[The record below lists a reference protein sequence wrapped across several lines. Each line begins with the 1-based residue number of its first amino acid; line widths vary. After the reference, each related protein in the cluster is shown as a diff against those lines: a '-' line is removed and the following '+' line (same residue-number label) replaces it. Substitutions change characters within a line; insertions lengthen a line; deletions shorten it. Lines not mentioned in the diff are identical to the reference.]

1 MKSKERITQLERE
14 NELLRQIIKL
24 HEAKETLESRPNGA
38 ARPLNWHETMPAV
51 WIGDPKPELTGTA
64 VGGMGGNVYF
74 AT

>member
-1 MKSKERITQLERE
+1 
-14 NELLRQIIKL
+14 L
-24 HEAKETLESRPNGA
+24 HQAKEALESRPNGA